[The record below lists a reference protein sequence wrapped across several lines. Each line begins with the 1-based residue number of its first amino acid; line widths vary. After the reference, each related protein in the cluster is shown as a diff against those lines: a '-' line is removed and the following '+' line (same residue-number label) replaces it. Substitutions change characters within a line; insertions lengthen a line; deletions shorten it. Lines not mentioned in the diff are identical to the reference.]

1 MTDTPKIT
9 EEEYQKAREVA
20 AAYERMKAEEVAAQ
34 RAAYA
39 VHVTELV
46 TSDAF
51 KAVYAALA
59 SMLATQTDDSFY
71 GMPVN
76 ALHTISRNL
85 ASQVNVNMDA
95 PVAPTP
101 SEGEADGE

>member
-1 MTDTPKIT
+1 MTDTQKIT
-9 EEEYQKAREVA
+9 VEQYNEAREQVA
-20 AAYERMKAEEVAAQ
+20 KYERMKAEEVAAQ

-51 KAVYAALA
+51 KTVYAALA
-59 SMLATQTDDSFY
+59 AMLATQTDDSFY

-95 PVAPTP
+95 PVAP
-101 SEGEADGE
+101 EGSTDGE